1 MGRWKVYTPE
11 TGYLY
16 QGEKCSTGR
25 VLYIHLN
32 LLTVILGNN
41 YIIIWYFLFVI
52 YVLFK
57 LPF

>member
-25 VLYIHLN
+25 SLSSIHTFELIN
-32 LLTVILGNN
+32 SDFG
-41 YIIIWYFLFVI
+41 
-52 YVLFK
+52 
-57 LPF
+57 